1 MSTEPSLL
9 ALERNLALMAGAGA
23 GKTYSL
29 VTMTLHLLAGA
40 REAGAALRPA
50 RLCML
55 TFTDKA
61 AAEMRSR
68 VRQRLD
74 GLAQGEARLDQ
85 EVELRASLERLER
98 PFPLPEVWRK
108 LREELNSATVG
119 TFHSLC
125 GQLLRRAPPAVGIDP
140 SFEVLDE
147 LEASSLVQDVCE
159 RVVLDALEAGD
170 AQVRELCQE
179 LGFSGSG
186 FSDGLV
192 AALVSVYGKLREE
205 GLRAA
210 SAAVG
215 DVAAAREEFDEA
227 LTECLRLCAD
237 ARALD
242 AKSEWG
248 SLLGA
253 LEKALHGMTAENFQ
267 KGDRY
272 PWLRACFATDTRNI
286 ARLSKGAAGPV
297 RELYWRIYKAKSG
310 GTVRML
316 VEAWAA
322 WHTAPF
328 EATFRE
334 LLGRV
339 ETRHDAEFSRR
350 NVFDFTSLL
359 VKARDLLRDHPE
371 FRRQVQ
377 ERVGALL
384 VDEFQDTNRLQLEL
398 VLLLA
403 ERREEGPR
411 ELTPDADLVSALPLE
426 PAFLCAVGDRKQSIY
441 EFRGA
446 DVSVFSRLAKK
457 VEDEGGTRGF
467 LQHNRR
473 SVPGLLSFFNH
484 AFAGMLVAADSQ
496 APRPFEVI
504 YVPEEDDLSPVRA
517 SLTEAPVVERLH
529 LEEQETAGDLRW
541 LDADCMARRLR
552 ILLAPG
558 ALPSVAREEGEGAR
572 PARGG
577 DVAMLFRTFTHL
589 EVYRQALIRHGV
601 PHRVLRGRGFYGAQ
615 EVLDLASLLS
625 LLADAEDS
633 LAFAAVLRS
642 PLVGLSDASLFQLA
656 GEQPLSLTSPRLTD
670 PSVLEALPEQDRE
683 RLEGFLSAL
692 PALRRERDRL
702 GVRELLL
709 AALDLTGYRE
719 ALAGSPYA
727 EQASANVEKLLSLAS
742 RRDERGTGGCV
753 AFARELRMLAE
764 STPNEAQA
772 DLLDAGDPRAVQ
784 LLTIHRAKGL
794 EWPVVVVP
802 GMGGRRR
809 STSARAHFERSHG
822 IALRPWVTDS
832 VESYTSNRFE
842 AVKQELKSREDA
854 EYRRLLYVALT
865 RAKDLLI
872 LSGGEEPRSGK
883 DSWWHL
889 VDARLED
896 VATRELVTDVDVDD
910 LPPPADPEPP
920 GPEVLARAGARVEAA
935 LLRVR
940 GGSLEMS
947 EAPGRISVPV
957 GAVQDFL
964 LCPRRFHYV
973 HRLGLRGAAWP
984 WETPTRTEPLLVEPD
999 GWMPT
1004 KSPDALVR
1012 ELLRGADLRLCAARD
1027 VDVTERRAH
1036 LESLLRTA
1044 GMLPEEEGM
1053 EAVLGTVER
1062 FLRTDFA
1069 LALAESPARG
1079 VHRGLSFSLALEEDE
1094 DLSLEGEVDVLWESP
1109 RGEAV
1114 LIAYKSGS
1122 RHPLGPAA
1130 YTHELAALELA
1141 ARRLVRPGVPVRV
1154 GVVFLAEAK
1163 PEPEW
1168 RGDEEGLEDAA
1179 ARLAGAARA
1188 LARGEVRGAW
1198 SGRERPT
1205 CQALHCGFSE
1215 HCHPAPSAC

>member
-1 MSTEPSLL
+1 MSGAPHLL

-40 REAGAALRPA
+40 REAGPAVRPS

-68 VRQRLD
+68 VRHRLD
-74 GLAQGEARLDQ
+74 GLAQGDTRQDQ
-85 EVELRASLERLER
+85 EKDLRASLERLDK
-98 PFPLPEVWRK
+98 PFPLPDAWRQ
-108 LREELNSATVG
+108 LREELGAATVG

-147 LEASSLVQDVCE
+147 LEATGLVQDVCE
-159 RVVLDALEAGD
+159 RVVLDALEDGD

-192 AALVSVYGKLREE
+192 AALVSVYRKLREE

-210 SAAVG
+210 TAAVG
-215 DVAAAREEFDEA
+215 DAAEARLELDA
-227 LTECLRLCAD
+227 AITDCMRLCSE
-237 ARALD
+237 ARGLD
-242 AKSEWG
+242 AKGEW
-248 SLLGA
+248 SRLLGGLERA
-253 LEKALHGMTAENFQ
+253 LNGMTAENF
-267 KGDRY
+267 GTGERF
-272 PWLRACFATDTRNI
+272 PWLRACFKADGRNF
-286 ARLSKGAAGPV
+286 ARLSKGAAGPI
-297 RELYWRIYKAKSG
+297 RDLYWRVFGKSDG
-310 GTVRML
+310 SVPRL
-316 VEAWAA
+316 DDAWAA
-322 WHTAPF
+322 WRTAPF

-334 LLGRV
+334 LLGQV
-339 ETRHDAEFSRR
+339 EARHDSELSRR

-359 VKARDLLRDHPE
+359 VKSRDLLRDYPE
-371 FRRQVQ
+371 FRQQVQ
-377 ERVGALL
+377 ERIGALL

-398 VLLLA
+398 VLLLS
-403 ERREEGPR
+403 ERREGGPR
-411 ELTPDADLVSALPLE
+411 ELKPDADLVASLPLE

-446 DVSVFSRLAKK
+446 DVSVFSVLAGKI
-457 VEDEGGTRGF
+457 EAEGGTRGF
-467 LQHNRR
+467 LQDNRR
-473 SVPGLLSFFNH
+473 SVPGLLSFFNRT
-484 AFAGMLVAADSQ
+484 FAGVLVAADAR

-504 YVPEEDDLSPVRA
+504 YVPEEDDLNAVRS
-517 SLTEAPVVERLH
+517 SLSEAPVVERLQ
-529 LEEQETAGDLRW
+529 LEEADTAADLRW
-541 LDADCMARRLR
+541 LDADCVARRLR
-552 ILLAPG
+552 CLLAPG
-558 ALPSVAREEGEGAR
+558 APATVKNEDGEGAR

-656 GEQPLSLTSPRLTD
+656 GDQPLSLTSPRLAD
-670 PSVLEALPEQDRE
+670 ARVLEALPERE
-683 RLEGFLSAL
+683 RLRLERFLGAL

-709 AALDLTGYRE
+709 SALDVTGYRE

-764 STPNEAQA
+764 NDPTEAQA

-794 EWPVVVVP
+794 EWPIVVVP
-802 GMGGRRR
+802 ALGGRRR
-809 STSARAHFERSHG
+809 TTSARAHFERSHG
-822 IALRPWVTDS
+822 IALRPWVP
-832 VESYTSNRFE
+832 ESLDGYTSKRFE
-842 AVKQELKSREDA
+842 AVKAELKAREDA

-865 RAKDLLI
+865 RARDMLV
-872 LSGGEEPRSGK
+872 LSGGAEPRGGK

-889 VDARLED
+889 IDGRLEVDA
-896 VATRELVTDVDVDD
+896 ELRALVDDLDVDS

-920 GPEVLARAGARVEAA
+920 GPEAMARAGARLEAA

-940 GGSLEMS
+940 GAHEDAGDSRGT
-947 EAPGRISVPV
+947 AVASVD
-957 GAVQDFL
+957 AVRDFL
-964 LCPRRFHYV
+964 ACPRRFHYL
-973 HRLGLRGAAWP
+973 HRLGLKGAAWP
-984 WETPTRTEPLLVEPD
+984 WESPPRDTPPLVEPD
-999 GWMPT
+999 GWLPAE
-1004 KSPDALVR
+1004 SPEGLTLR
-1012 ELLRGADLRLCAARD
+1012 LLRGVDLRLAAAPD
-1027 VDVTERRAH
+1027 AEPAERRAH
-1036 LESLLRTA
+1036 LEVLLRDA
-1044 GMLPEEEGM
+1044 GALPDDEGM
-1053 EAVLGTVER
+1053 EGVLGTVER
-1062 FLRTDFA
+1062 FLGTE
-1069 LALAESPARG
+1069 LARRMSASPAQA
-1079 VHRGLSFSLALEEDE
+1079 VHRGLPFLLALDGGAA
-1094 DLSLEGEVDVLWESP
+1094 LEGEMDLLWESP
-1109 RGEAV
+1109 EGEAV
-1114 LIAYKSGS
+1114 VVAFKTGG
-1122 RHPLGPAA
+1122 RHPLGAAA
-1130 YTHELAALELA
+1130 YAHELAALELA
-1141 ARRLVRPGVPVRV
+1141 ARRMVREGVPVRV
-1154 GVVFLAEAK
+1154 GVVFLAEEK

-1168 RGDEEGLEDAA
+1168 LVGAKGLEA
-1179 ARLAGAARA
+1179 
-1188 LARGEVRGAW
+1188 
-1198 SGRERPT
+1198 
-1205 CQALHCGFSE
+1205 
-1215 HCHPAPSAC
+1215 

>member
-1 MSTEPSLL
+1 MSGAPHLL

-40 REAGAALRPA
+40 REAGPAVRPS

-68 VRQRLD
+68 VRHRLD
-74 GLAQGEARLDQ
+74 GLAQGDTRQDQ
-85 EVELRASLERLER
+85 EKDLRASLERLDK
-98 PFPLPEVWRK
+98 PFPLPDAWRQ
-108 LREELNSATVG
+108 LREELGAATVG

-147 LEASSLVQDVCE
+147 LEATGLVQDVCE
-159 RVVLDALEAGD
+159 RVVLDALEDGD

-192 AALVSVYGKLREE
+192 AALVSVYRKLREE

-210 SAAVG
+210 TAAVG
-215 DVAAAREEFDEA
+215 DAAEARLELDA
-227 LTECLRLCAD
+227 AITDCMRLCSE
-237 ARALD
+237 ARGLD
-242 AKSEWG
+242 AKGEW
-248 SLLGA
+248 SRLLGGLERA
-253 LEKALHGMTAENFQ
+253 LNGMTAENF
-267 KGDRY
+267 GTGERF
-272 PWLRACFATDTRNI
+272 PWLRACFKADGRNF
-286 ARLSKGAAGPV
+286 ARLSKGAAGPI
-297 RELYWRIYKAKSG
+297 RDLYWRVFGKSDG
-310 GTVRML
+310 SVPRL
-316 VEAWAA
+316 DDAWAA
-322 WHTAPF
+322 WRTAPF

-334 LLGRV
+334 LLGQV
-339 ETRHDAEFSRR
+339 EARHDSELSRR

-359 VKARDLLRDHPE
+359 VKSRDLLRDYPE
-371 FRRQVQ
+371 FRQQVQ
-377 ERVGALL
+377 ERIGALL

-398 VLLLA
+398 VLLLS
-403 ERREEGPR
+403 ERREGGPR
-411 ELTPDADLVSALPLE
+411 ELKPDADLVASLPLE

-446 DVSVFSRLAKK
+446 DVSVFSVLAGKI
-457 VEDEGGTRGF
+457 EAEGGTRGF
-467 LQHNRR
+467 LQDNRR
-473 SVPGLLSFFNH
+473 SVPGLLSFFNRT
-484 AFAGMLVAADSQ
+484 FAGVLVAADAR

-504 YVPEEDDLSPVRA
+504 YVPEEDDLNAVRS
-517 SLTEAPVVERLH
+517 SLSEAPVVERLQ
-529 LEEQETAGDLRW
+529 LEEADTAADLRW
-541 LDADCMARRLR
+541 LDADCVARRLR
-552 ILLAPG
+552 CLLAPG
-558 ALPSVAREEGEGAR
+558 APATVKNEDGEGAR

-656 GEQPLSLTSPRLTD
+656 GDQPLSLTSPRLAD
-670 PSVLEALPEQDRE
+670 ARVLEALPERE
-683 RLEGFLSAL
+683 RLRLERFLGAL

-709 AALDLTGYRE
+709 SALDVTGYRE

-764 STPNEAQA
+764 NDPTEAQA

-794 EWPVVVVP
+794 EWPIVVVP
-802 GMGGRRR
+802 ALGGRRR
-809 STSARAHFERSHG
+809 TTSARAHFERSHG
-822 IALRPWVTDS
+822 IALRPWVP
-832 VESYTSNRFE
+832 ESLDGYTSKRFE
-842 AVKQELKSREDA
+842 AVKAELKAREDA

-865 RAKDLLI
+865 RARDMLV
-872 LSGGEEPRSGK
+872 LSGGAEPRGGK

-889 VDARLED
+889 IDGRLEVDA
-896 VATRELVTDVDVDD
+896 ELRALVDDLDVDS

-920 GPEVLARAGARVEAA
+920 GPEAMARAGARLEAA

-940 GGSLEMS
+940 GAHEDAGDSRGT
-947 EAPGRISVPV
+947 AVASVD
-957 GAVQDFL
+957 AVRDFL
-964 LCPRRFHYV
+964 ACPRRFHYL
-973 HRLGLRGAAWP
+973 HRLGLKGAAWP
-984 WETPTRTEPLLVEPD
+984 WESPPRDTPPLVEPD
-999 GWMPT
+999 GWLPAE
-1004 KSPDALVR
+1004 SPEGLTLR
-1012 ELLRGADLRLCAARD
+1012 LLRGVDLRLAAAPD
-1027 VDVTERRAH
+1027 AEPAERRAH
-1036 LESLLRTA
+1036 LEVLLRDA
-1044 GMLPEEEGM
+1044 GALPDDEGM
-1053 EAVLGTVER
+1053 EGVLGTVER
-1062 FLRTDFA
+1062 FLGTE
-1069 LALAESPARG
+1069 LARRMSASPAQA
-1079 VHRGLSFSLALEEDE
+1079 VHRGLPFLLALDGGAA
-1094 DLSLEGEVDVLWESP
+1094 LEGEMDLLWESP
-1109 RGEAV
+1109 EGEAV
-1114 LIAYKSGS
+1114 VVAFKTGG
-1122 RHPLGPAA
+1122 RHPLGAAA
-1130 YTHELAALELA
+1130 YAHELAALELA
-1141 ARRLVRPGVPVRV
+1141 ARRMVREGVPVRV
-1154 GVVFLAEAK
+1154 GVVFLAEEK

-1168 RGDEEGLEDAA
+1168 LVGVSYTHLT
-1179 ARLAGAARA
+1179 L
-1188 LARGEVRGAW
+1188 
-1198 SGRERPT
+1198 PT
-1205 CQALHCGFSE
+1205 
-1215 HCHPAPSAC
+1215 

>member
-1 MSTEPSLL
+1 MSGGPSLL

-40 REAGAALRPA
+40 RAAGPAVRPS

-74 GLAQGEARLDQ
+74 GLAQGDTRQDQ
-85 EVELRASLERLER
+85 EVDLRASLERLDK
-98 PFPLPEVWRK
+98 PFPLPDAWRQ
-108 LREELNSATVG
+108 LREELGAATVG

-147 LEASSLVQDVCE
+147 LEASGLLQDVCE

-192 AALVSVYGKLREE
+192 AALVAVYRKLREE

-210 SAAVG
+210 TAAVG
-215 DVAAAREEFDEA
+215 DGAEARAELEA
-227 LTECLRLCAD
+227 SIQDCLRLCSE
-237 ARALD
+237 ARGLD
-242 AKSEWG
+242 VKSEWTR
-248 SLLGA
+248 LLGGLERA
-253 LEKALHGMTAENFQ
+253 LNGMTPENF
-267 KGDRY
+267 GTGERF
-272 PWLRACFATDTRNI
+272 PWLRVCFKADGRNH

-297 RELYWRIYKAKSG
+297 RELYWRVFGKSDG
-310 GTVRML
+310 SVPRL
-316 VEAWAA
+316 DDAWAA
-322 WHTAPF
+322 WRTAPF
-328 EATFRE
+328 EATFRD
-334 LLGRV
+334 LLGQV
-339 ETRHDAEFSRR
+339 EERHDTELSRR

-359 VKARDLLRDHPE
+359 VKSRDLLRDFPE

-377 ERVGALL
+377 ERIGALL

-398 VLLLA
+398 VLLLS
-403 ERREEGPR
+403 EQREGGPR
-411 ELTPDADLVSALPLE
+411 ELAPGADLVASLPLE

-446 DVSVFSRLAKK
+446 DVSVFSVLAKK
-457 VEDEGGTRGF
+457 IEAEGGTRGF

-473 SVPGLLSFFNH
+473 SVPGLLSFFNR
-484 AFAGMLVAADSQ
+484 AFAGVLVAANAH
-496 APRPFEVI
+496 APRPFEVV
-504 YVPEEDDLSPVRA
+504 YVPEEDDLSAVRP
-517 SLTEAPVVERLH
+517 SLTDAPVVERLQ
-529 LEEQETAGDLRW
+529 LEEADTAGDLRW
-541 LDADCMARRLR
+541 LDADCVARRLR
-552 ILLAPG
+552 CLLAPG
-558 ALPSVAREEGEGAR
+558 APATVEREDGEGLR

-633 LAFAAVLRS
+633 LGFAAVLRS

-656 GEQPLSLTSPRLTD
+656 GDQPLSLTSPRLTD
-670 PSVLEALPEQDRE
+670 SGVLESLPERE
-683 RLEGFLSAL
+683 RPRLERFLDAL

-709 AALDLTGYRE
+709 SALDVTGYRE

-727 EQASANVEKLLSLAS
+727 EQASANVEKLLALAS

-764 STPNEAQA
+764 NDPTEAQA

-794 EWPVVVVP
+794 EWPIVVVP
-802 GMGGRRR
+802 ALGGRRR
-809 STSARAHFERSHG
+809 TTHARAHFERSHG
-822 IALRPWVTDS
+822 IALRPWVPDS
-832 VESYTSNRFE
+832 LDDYTSRRFE
-842 AVKQELKSREDA
+842 AVKAELKAREDA

-865 RAKDLLI
+865 RARDMLV
-872 LSGGEEPRSGK
+872 LSGGEERAGK

-889 VDARLED
+889 IDGRLEVDA
-896 VATRELVTDVDVDD
+896 ELRGLVDDLDVDS

-920 GPEVLARAGARVEAA
+920 GPEVMVRAGARVEAA

-940 GGSLEMS
+940 GG
-947 EAPGRISVPV
+947 PGAEGDSPGTAVASVS
-957 GAVQDFL
+957 AVQDFL
-964 LCPRRFHYV
+964 ACPRRFHYL
-973 HRLGLRGAAWP
+973 HRLGLKGAAWP
-984 WETPTRTEPLLVEPD
+984 WESAPRETPPVVEPD
-999 GWMPT
+999 GWLPAE
-1004 KSPDALVR
+1004 SPEGLTLR
-1012 ELLRGADLRLCAARD
+1012 LLRG
-1027 VDVTERRAH
+1027 VDVRLAAAPDTEPAERRSH
-1036 LESLLRTA
+1036 LELLLRDA
-1044 GMLPEEEGM
+1044 GALPDDEGM
-1053 EAVLGTVER
+1053 EGVLGTVER
-1062 FLRTDFA
+1062 FLGTE
-1069 LALAESPARG
+1069 LARRMAASPAQAL
-1079 VHRGLSFSLALEEDE
+1079 HRALPFVLTLEGGAA
-1094 DLSLEGEVDVLWESP
+1094 LEGEVDVLWESP
-1109 RGEAV
+1109 EGEAV
-1114 LIAYKSGS
+1114 VVAFKSGA
-1122 RHPLGPAA
+1122 RHPVGAAA
-1130 YTHELAALELA
+1130 YAHELAALELA
-1141 ARRLVRPGVPVRV
+1141 ARRMVREGVSVRV
-1154 GVVFLAEAK
+1154 GVVFLGEAR

-1168 RGDEEGLEDAA
+1168 LTGAKGLEEAA
-1179 ARLAGAARA
+1179 GRLAGAVRA
-1188 LARGEVRGAW
+1188 LAWGEVRGDW
-1198 SGRERPT
+1198 PGRERAT

-1215 HCHPAPSAC
+1215 HCHPAPRAC

>member
-1 MSTEPSLL
+1 MSGPSLL

-40 REAGAALRPA
+40 REAGPAVRPA

-74 GLAQGEARLDQ
+74 GLAQGDTRQDQ
-85 EVELRASLERLER
+85 EKELRASLERLDK
-98 PFPLPEVWRK
+98 PFPLPDAWRQ
-108 LREELNSATVG
+108 LREELGAATVG

-125 GQLLRRAPPAVGIDP
+125 GQLLRRAPPSVGIDP

-147 LEASSLVQDVCE
+147 LEATSLLQDVCE
-159 RVVLDALEAGD
+159 RVVLDALEDGD

-192 AALVSVYGKLREE
+192 AALVSVYRKLREE

-210 SAAVG
+210 TAAVG
-215 DVAAAREEFDEA
+215 DAAEARMELDA
-227 LTECLRLCAD
+227 AITDCLRLCSEARGLD
-237 ARALD
+237 VKGEWSRLLGGLERALD
-242 AKSEWG
+242 
-248 SLLGA
+248 
-253 LEKALHGMTAENFQ
+253 GMTPENFGQ
-267 KGDRY
+267 GERF
-272 PWLRACFATDTRNI
+272 PWLRACFKADGRNF
-286 ARLSKGAAGPV
+286 ARLSKGAAAPV
-297 RELYWRIYKAKSG
+297 RELYWRVFGKSDG
-310 GTVRML
+310 SVPRL
-316 VEAWAA
+316 DDAWAA
-322 WHTAPF
+322 WRTAPF

-334 LLGRV
+334 LLGQV
-339 ETRHDAEFSRR
+339 EARHDSELSRR

-359 VKARDLLRDHPE
+359 VKSRDLLRDVPE

-377 ERVGALL
+377 ERIGALL

-398 VLLLA
+398 VLLLS
-403 ERREEGPR
+403 ERREGGPR
-411 ELTPDADLVSALPLE
+411 ELAPDADLVAALPLE

-446 DVSVFSRLAKK
+446 DVSVFSVLAKK
-457 VEDEGGTRGF
+457 IEAEGGTRGF

-473 SVPGLLSFFNH
+473 SVPGLLSFFNR
-484 AFAGMLVAADSQ
+484 AFAGVLVAADAS
-496 APRPFEVI
+496 APRPFEVV
-504 YVPEEDDLSPVRA
+504 YVPEEDDLSAVRP
-517 SLTEAPVVERLH
+517 SLTDAPVVERLK
-529 LEEQETAGDLRW
+529 LEEADTAADLRW
-541 LDADCMARRLR
+541 LDADCVARRLR
-552 ILLAPG
+552 CLLAPG
-558 ALPSVAREEGEGAR
+558 APPTVEREDGEGLR

-615 EVLDLASLLS
+615 EVLDLASLLA

-642 PLVGLSDASLFQLA
+642 PLVGLSDASLFLLA
-656 GEQPLSLTSPRLTD
+656 GSESLSLTSPRLTD
-670 PSVLEALPEQDRE
+670 AKVLESLPERE
-683 RLEGFLSAL
+683 RTRLERFLGAL

-709 AALDLTGYRE
+709 SALDVTGYRE

-764 STPNEAQA
+764 NDPTEAQA

-784 LLTIHRAKGL
+784 LLTIHRSKGL
-794 EWPVVVVP
+794 EWPIVVVP
-802 GMGGRRR
+802 GLGGRRR
-809 STSARAHFERSHG
+809 TTSARAHFERTHG
-822 IALRPWVTDS
+822 LALRPWVPDS
-832 VESYTSNRFE
+832 LDGYTSRRFE
-842 AVKQELKSREDA
+842 AVKAELKAREDA

-865 RAKDLLI
+865 RARDRLV
-872 LSGGEEPRSGK
+872 LSGGAEPRGGK

-889 VDARLED
+889 LDGRLEED
-896 VATRELVTDVDVDD
+896 SELRALVDELDVDS

-920 GPEVLARAGARVEAA
+920 GPEALARAGARLEAA

-940 GGSLEMS
+940 GVHAEQGGSQGLVV
-947 EAPGRISVPV
+947 ASVD
-957 GAVQDFL
+957 AVRDFL
-964 LCPRRFHYV
+964 ACPRRFHYV
-973 HRLGLRGAAWP
+973 HRLGLEGAAWP
-984 WETPTRTEPLLVEPD
+984 WETGPRDAPPLVEPD
-999 GWMPT
+999 GWLPAE
-1004 KSPDALVR
+1004 SPEALAPR
-1012 ELLRGADLRLCAARD
+1012 LLREVDLRLAAAPD
-1027 VDVTERRAH
+1027 VEPAERRAH
-1036 LESLLRTA
+1036 LETLLRDA
-1044 GMLPEEEGM
+1044 GALPDDEGM
-1053 EAVLGTVER
+1053 EAVLVTVER
-1062 FLRTDFA
+1062 FLGTE
-1069 LALAESPARG
+1069 LARRMAASPAHA
-1079 VHRGLSFSLALEEDE
+1079 VHRALPFLLNLDGGAALEGTV
-1094 DLSLEGEVDVLWESP
+1094 DLLWESP
-1109 RGEAV
+1109 EGEAV
-1114 LIAYKSGS
+1114 VVAFKPGG

-1130 YTHELAALELA
+1130 YAHELAALELA
-1141 ARRLVRPGVPVRV
+1141 TRRMVREGVPVRV
-1154 GVVFLAEAK
+1154 GVVFLGEPR

-1168 RGDEEGLEDAA
+1168 LAGTRGLEEAA
-1179 ARLAGAARA
+1179 GRLAGAVRA
-1188 LARGEVRGAW
+1188 LARGEARGDW
-1198 SGRERPT
+1198 PGRERAT

-1215 HCHPAPSAC
+1215 HCHPAPRAC

>member
-1 MSTEPSLL
+1 MSSAPSLL

-29 VTMTLHLLAGA
+29 VTMTLHLLSGA
-40 REAGAALRPA
+40 REAGGPVRPS

-74 GLAQGEARLDQ
+74 GLAQGDTRLDQ
-85 EVELRASLERLER
+85 EVELRASLGRLDK
-98 PFPLPEVWRK
+98 PFPLPDAWRQ
-108 LREELNSATVG
+108 LREELGAATVG

-140 SFEVLDE
+140 NFEVLDE

-159 RVVLDALEAGD
+159 RVVLDALEEGD

-192 AALVSVYGKLREE
+192 AALVAVYRKLREE

-210 SAAVG
+210 TAAVG
-215 DVAAAREEFDEA
+215 NAAEARVELEA
-227 LTECLRLCAD
+227 EMTECLRLCSEARGLD
-237 ARALD
+237 VKGEWSRLLGGLERALN
-242 AKSEWG
+242 
-248 SLLGA
+248 
-253 LEKALHGMTAENFQ
+253 GMTAENF
-267 KGDRY
+267 GTGERF
-272 PWLRACFATDTRNI
+272 PWMRACFKADGRNH
-286 ARLSKGAAGPV
+286 ARLSKGAAAPV
-297 RELYWRIYKAKSG
+297 RELYWRVFGKSDG
-310 GTVRML
+310 SVPRL
-316 VEAWAA
+316 DDAWAA
-322 WHTAPF
+322 WRTAPF

-334 LLGRV
+334 LLGQV
-339 ETRHDAEFSRR
+339 ETRHDTELSRR

-359 VKARDLLRDHPE
+359 VKSRDLLRDFPE

-377 ERVGALL
+377 ERIGALL

-403 ERREEGPR
+403 EKREDGPR
-411 ELTPDADLVSALPLE
+411 ELAPDADLVASLPLE

-446 DVSVFSRLAKK
+446 DVSVFSLLAKK
-457 VEDEGGTRGF
+457 IEDEGGTRGF

-473 SVPGLLSFFNH
+473 SVPGLLSFFNKT
-484 AFAGMLVAADSQ
+484 FAGVLVAAEAS
-496 APRPFEVI
+496 APRPFEVV
-504 YVPEEDDLSPVRA
+504 YVPEEDDLSAVRP
-517 SLTEAPVVERLH
+517 SLTEAPVVERLQ
-529 LEEQETAGDLRW
+529 LEEAATAADLRW
-541 LDADCMARRLR
+541 LDADSVARRLR
-552 ILLAPG
+552 CLLAPG
-558 ALPSVAREEGEGAR
+558 APPSVEREDGEGLR

-615 EVLDLASLLS
+615 EVLDLASLLA

-633 LAFAAVLRS
+633 LGFAAVLRS
-642 PLVGLSDASLFQLA
+642 PLVGLSDASLFLLA
-656 GEQPLSLTSPRLTD
+656 GDQPLALASPRLQD
-670 PSVLEALPEQDRE
+670 ARVLAELPERE
-683 RLEGFLSAL
+683 RLRLERFLGAL

-709 AALDLTGYRE
+709 SALDVTGYRE

-727 EQASANVEKLLSLAS
+727 EQASANVEKLLALAS

-764 STPNEAQA
+764 NDPTEAQA

-794 EWPVVVVP
+794 EWPIVVVP
-802 GMGGRRR
+802 ALGGRRR
-809 STSARAHFERSHG
+809 STSGRAHFERSHG
-822 IALRPWVTDS
+822 ISLRPWVPDSLDTD
-832 VESYTSNRFE
+832 YTSKRFD
-842 AVKQELKSREDA
+842 AVRAELKAREDA

-865 RAKDLLI
+865 RARDMLV
-872 LSGGEEPRSGK
+872 LSGGAEPRGGK

-889 VDARLED
+889 IDARLEED
-896 VATRELVTDVDVDD
+896 AELRALVDD
-910 LPPPADPEPP
+910 LNVDSLPPPADPEPP
-920 GPEVLARAGARVEAA
+920 GPEAMVRAGARVEAA

-940 GGSLEMS
+940 GGDEDA
-947 EAPGRISVPV
+947 APRTSVASV

-964 LCPRRFHYV
+964 ACPRRFHYL
-973 HRLGLRGAAWP
+973 HRLGLRGAPWP
-984 WETPTRTEPLLVEPD
+984 WEAPPRGAAPLVEPD
-999 GWMPT
+999 GWLPVE
-1004 KSPDALVR
+1004 SPEALTLR
-1012 ELLRGADLRLCAARD
+1012 LLRHVDLRLAAAPD
-1027 VDVTERRAH
+1027 VEPAERRAH
-1036 LESLLRTA
+1036 LDSLLRDA
-1044 GMLPEEEGM
+1044 GAHPDDEGM
-1053 EAVLGTVER
+1053 EGVLGTVER
-1062 FLRTDFA
+1062 FLGTE
-1069 LALAESPARG
+1069 LARRMAASPAQA
-1079 VHRGLSFSLALEEDE
+1079 VHRALPFVLTLDGGAA
-1094 DLSLEGEVDVLWESP
+1094 LEGEVDLLWESP
-1109 RGEAV
+1109 EGEAV
-1114 LIAYKSGS
+1114 VLTFKSGA
-1122 RHPLGPAA
+1122 RHPVGPAA

-1141 ARRLVRPGVPVRV
+1141 ARRMVREGVPVRV
-1154 GVVFLAEAK
+1154 GVVFLGEPR

-1168 RGDEEGLEDAA
+1168 LTGPKGLEEAA
-1179 ARLAGAARA
+1179 GRLAGAVQA
-1188 LARGEVRGAW
+1188 LARGEARGDW
-1198 SGRERPT
+1198 PGRERAA

-1215 HCHPAPSAC
+1215 HCHPAPRAC